1 MNPINRK
8 YILAISISILF
19 IACNPES
26 KKEETSSTT
35 DSTSN
40 VKTDTTS
47 TAATAPKETIMDA
60 VTAAPNLYKVL
71 NDSAGIRILEATYK
85 PGDSSALHSHPLNAV
100 YVISPGTVQFTE
112 KDGTKHMNEFKTG
125 MTMIRAMDVHS
136 VKNTGK
142 NTLKVL
148 LVEVNRSGE
157 TVAPD
162 ASTDATKVAPDLYK
176 VKADS
181 LGLRIVEATY
191 KPGQSSKMHTHPA
204 NAVYVIS
211 PGTVEFTGKD
221 GTKNTAEFKT
231 GMSMIRG
238 EDNHSVKNTG
248 KTTLKVLLVEVYR
261 KM

>member
-1 MNPINRK
+1 MNQINRK

-26 KKEETSSTT
+26 KKEETSTST

-40 VKTDTTS
+40 VKPDTTTS
-47 TAATAPKETIMDA
+47 TAAPKETTMDA

-71 NDSAGIRILEATYK
+71 NDSAGIRILEVTYK
-85 PGDSSALHSHPLNAV
+85 PGDSSIMHSHPINAV
-100 YVISPGTVQFTE
+100 YVISPGTLQFTG
-112 KDGTKHMNEFKTG
+112 KDGTRQTVAFKTG
-125 MTMIRAMDVHS
+125 MGMIRGEDLHS
-136 VKNTGK
+136 VKNNGK
-142 NTLKVL
+142 TTLKAL
-148 LVEVNRSGE
+148 LVEVNRSGGMDS
-157 TVAPD
+157 PD
-162 ASTDATKVAPDLYK
+162 AATDATKVAPDLYK

-181 LGLRIVEATY
+181 LGLRMVEATY

-231 GMSMIRG
+231 GMTMIRG